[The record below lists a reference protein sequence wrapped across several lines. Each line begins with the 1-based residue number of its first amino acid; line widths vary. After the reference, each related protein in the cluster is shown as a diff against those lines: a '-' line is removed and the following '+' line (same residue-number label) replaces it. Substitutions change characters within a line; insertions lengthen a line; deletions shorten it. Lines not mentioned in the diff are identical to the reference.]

1 MFDFGALPPE
11 INSGRIY
18 SGPGSEPMMVA
29 ASAWDELAAELGTA
43 ASGYNSVV
51 DELTGGPWVG
61 PSSAAMVSA
70 VVPYVSWI
78 STAATQAEEAASQAR
93 AAAAA
98 FEAAFAM
105 TVPPPVIAANRVLL
119 MTLIA
124 TNFFGQNTP
133 TIAATEA
140 QYMEMWAQDAL
151 AMYGYAATS
160 AAATQLTPYQ
170 APPNTTT
177 PDGEATQFAA
187 VNQAAAAPAGNSGQN
202 AAAVVSQLL
211 PMTAPNALQQLATP
225 AASTT
230 PGPFTWL
237 TNTIQDY
244 LLYGLPTP
252 TNNWAGLTPANYTTV
267 IKQTLQAYFGVGLGN
282 FGWSIGQ
289 QTFNGIGTTAGAGG
303 AWFPTPQFAGLHLGG
318 ISGVSAVSG
327 DGGGGVLAS
336 AGSGGKVG
344 MLSVPANWAEPTS
357 EATLVSAVA
366 EETPVQPGAMA
377 PSGGPGGESNALL
390 RGMPTGMVGR
400 RTAGYGYT
408 NKYGFKHSVLTRPP
422 SAG

>member
-1 MFDFGALPPE
+1 MDFGALPPE
-11 INSGRIY
+11 INSGRLY
-18 SGPGSEPMMVA
+18 AGPGSEPMMVA
-29 ASAWDELAAELGTA
+29 ASAWDALAAELGTA
-43 ASGYNSVV
+43 AGGYTSVV
-51 DELTGGPWVG
+51 EELTGGPWVG

-70 VVPYVSWI
+70 VGPYVGWI
-78 STAATQAEEAASQAR
+78 SAAAGQAEEAAVQAR
-93 AAAAA
+93 SAAAA

-119 MTLIA
+119 TTLIA

-133 TIAATEA
+133 AIAATEA
-140 QYMEMWAQDAL
+140 QYMEMWAQDAA
-151 AMYGYAATS
+151 AMYGYAASS
-160 AAATQLTPYQ
+160 AAATLLTPYQ

-177 PDGEATQFAA
+177 PDGEASQFAA
-187 VNQAAAAPAGNSGQN
+187 VNEAAATPAGNSGQN
-202 AAAVVSQLL
+202 AAATVSQLFSTL
-211 PMTAPNALQQLATP
+211 TAPNVLQQLATP
-225 AASTT
+225 AAATT
-230 PGPFTWL
+230 SPFSWW
-237 TNTIQDY
+237 TNTVQN
-244 LLYGLPTP
+244 LFNSLPTP
-252 TNNWAGLTPANYTTV
+252 TTSWWGLVPANYTT
-267 IKQTLQAYFGVGLGN
+267 ILKQTLQAYFGVGIAN

-327 DGGGGVLAS
+327 DGGGAVLAS
-336 AGSGGKVG
+336 AGSAGKVG
-344 MLSVPANWAEPTS
+344 ILSVPANWANPTA

-366 EETPVQPGAMA
+366 EETPAQAGATA
-377 PSGGPGGESNALL
+377 PGGESNALL
-390 RGMPTGMVGR
+390 RGMPAGVVGR

>member
-29 ASAWDELAAELGTA
+29 ASAWDELASELGTA

-51 DELTGGPWVG
+51 DELTSGPWVG

-70 VVPYVSWI
+70 VGPYVNWI
-78 STAATQAEEAASQAR
+78 STAATQAEEAAGQAR

-98 FEAAFAM
+98 FETAFTM
-105 TVPPPVIAANRVLL
+105 TVPPPAIAANRVLL

-133 TIAATEA
+133 AIAATEA
-140 QYMEMWAQDAL
+140 QYMEMWAQDAA
-151 AMYGYAATS
+151 AMYGYAASS
-160 AAATQLTPYQ
+160 AVASQLTRFIS
-170 APPNTTT
+170 PPNTTT
-177 PDGEATQFAA
+177 PDGEAAQFAA
-187 VNQAAAAPAGNSGQN
+187 VAQAVAQPAGNSGQT
-202 AAAVVSQLL
+202 AAATSQLV
-211 PMTAPNALQQLATP
+211 PAATVPQALQNLASGIG
-225 AASTT
+225 AA
-230 PGPFTWL
+230 GPFSTIY
-237 TNTIQDY
+237 NTVNDLITEWM
-244 LLYGLPTP
+244 PTP
-252 TNNWAGLTPANYTTV
+252 TNNWIGLSTTWYSA
-267 IKQTLQAYFGVGLGN
+267 ILKQTLQAYFGVGVGN

-303 AWFPTPQFAGLHLGG
+303 AWYPTPQFAGLHLGG
-318 ISGVSAVSG
+318 ISGVNAVSG
-327 DGGGGVLAS
+327 DTGGAVLAS
-336 AGSGGKVG
+336 TGEAGRVG
-344 MLSVPANWAEPTS
+344 MLSVPANWTTQTS
-357 EATLVSAVA
+357 EATLVSAVTK
-366 EETPVQPGAMA
+366 ETPAPAGATEA
-377 PSGGPGGESNALL
+377 PSNALL
-390 RGMPTGMVGR
+390 RGMPAGAVGR